1 MISDSILSLDN
12 NINFN
17 MYINDYPVF
26 MVFWNLF
33 LVIIPFLLFFYLKDY
48 KKKTKF
54 KKKNQKYF
62 SILVFLLWLIFVPNT
77 AYIITDMRHISYY
90 CPLGPYLKIC
100 VDSAWMIMFF
110 FLYSIIGWISF
121 VYLLREMKDFIGSIF
136 NKFYS
141 SIFIVLIIP
150 LISLGVLL
158 GLLNRWN
165 SWDLFFYPLSIIK
178 SSFLY
183 FSDFYYFRNWLIFT
197 ISFYILYFVGA
208 KIFKDL
214 KLK

>member
-12 NINFN
+12 AITFN
-17 MYINDYPVF
+17 VYINEYPVF

-54 KKKNQKYF
+54 KKKGQKYF
-62 SILVFLLWLIFVPNT
+62 GILVFLLWLIFIPNT

-90 CPLGPYLKIC
+90 CPFGSYLKIC
-100 VDSAWMIMFF
+100 VNNAWMIMFF
-110 FLYSIIGWISF
+110 FIYAIIGWISF
-121 VYLLREMKDFIGSIF
+121 VYLLREMKEFIGNIY
-136 NKFYS
+136 NKIYS
-141 SIFIVLIIP
+141 NIFIGLMIP
-150 LISLGVLL
+150 LVSLGVLL

-165 SWDLFFYPLSIIK
+165 SWDLFIYPIDIIR
-178 SSFLY
+178 SSLIY

-197 ISFYILYFVGA
+197 IGFYILYFIGT
-208 KIFKDL
+208 KIFKGI
-214 KLK
+214 KFK